1 MYVKSFFLNICF
13 QLAPL
18 VFSWKELSISNIR
31 TSRSR
36 WGGGW
41 LFIFMKLAYC
51 SWSSLDWS
59 PLLPSV
65 MKTILLMKVTRPPV
79 MTTWFLMTIEGRGVW
94 MTVALYTSWEK
105 DFSQGIP
112 TVHVSV
118 LWMDLFVTSQNA
130 LKFTQSVLKWNT
142 MDAVL
147 SAKKSKTFVNIMGKI
162 TRSWRNLRYEL
173 PSIFI
178 E

>member
-1 MYVKSFFLNICF
+1 MSNYFFNIYF
-13 QLAPL
+13 QPTPL
-18 VFSWKELSISNIR
+18 IFPWKELSIFNIR
-31 TSRSR
+31 STSRSL

-41 LFIFMKLAYC
+41 LFIFMKLAYFC
-51 SWSSLDWS
+51 WSSQDWS

-65 MKTILLMKVTRPPV
+65 MKTTLLMKVTRPPV
-79 MTTWFLMTIEGRGVW
+79 MTIWSLMIIEGKGVW
-94 MTVALYTSWEK
+94 MTAALYTSWEN

-118 LWMDLFVTSQNA
+118 LWMDLFATSQNA

-147 SAKKSKTFVNIMGKI
+147 SAKKWKTFVNIMGKI
-162 TRSWRNLRYEL
+162 TKSWRNLRYEL
-173 PSIFI
+173 PSVFI
-178 E
+178 EF